1 MRGITPLVLTLAATA
16 AAQPIVIDH
25 TCTDHTRIPPA
36 YITAAQQNL
45 RVGYGHTSHGSQLVT
60 GLDAH
65 ASHYGAGSVWVYP
78 SSSWGL
84 QPGVFMNDYWGNAF
98 GGADLGHNGDLAWR
112 DATIAGLAAA
122 GNDRNVVI
130 WSWCGGV
137 SDNTVAGIDTY
148 LNAMNA
154 LEAAYPGV
162 VFVYMTGHLDGGGS
176 AGNLHLRNEQI
187 RAYCRAND
195 KVLFDFADIESFDP
209 DAAVDFLALFGTD
222 GCEYDTNGDGNP
234 WGDGNWATEWVG
246 SHPGH
251 LVTQIAGVCGGCA
264 HSETLN
270 CTRKGAAFWWLL
282 ARLAGWSGPTAGSVD
297 TPGIYR
303 DSDRRWYLRNSNT
316 PGNAEIEIPYG
327 DPSDVAI
334 VGDWDGD
341 GDDTVGIYR
350 DGTFFLRNS
359 NTAGNADLVVGFGVA
374 GDIPVA
380 GDWDGDGDD
389 TIGVYR
395 PSLGAWFLRNSN
407 TPGAPDLAFTY
418 GLVGETPVTGDWNG
432 DGTDTVG
439 IFRASD
445 RSWYLRNSNSPGPS
459 DLDAIPYGDPA
470 LDIPVTGDWNGDGI
484 DTFGVYRPSAGAWF
498 LRNSNTPGF
507 ADVSFTYGILDEKPV
522 VGDWDGN

>member
-36 YITAAQQNL
+36 YITAAKQSL
-45 RVGYGHTSHGSQLVT
+45 RIGYGHTSHGSQLVT

-65 ASHYGAGSVWVYP
+65 ASYYGAGSVWVYP

-137 SDNTVAGIDTY
+137 SDNTVAGINTY

-162 VFVYMTGHLDGGGS
+162 VFVYMTGHLDGGGA

-187 RAYCRAND
+187 RAYCRANG

-209 DAAVDFLALFGTD
+209 DAAVDFMALFGTD
-222 GCEYDTNGDGNP
+222 GCEYDTDGDGNP
-234 WGDGNWATEWVG
+234 WGDGNWATEWIA

-282 ARLAGWSGPTAGSVD
+282 ARLAGWSGDPCAAPATPELTVPQSAGSGVDYEASWTATSPLGTYEFEEATAGDFSNAQRV
-297 TPGIYR
+297 TVTGTSRTLNHIARPATTYYTR
-303 DSDRRWYLRNSNT
+303 VRALDSCGGQAMVSAWSQ
-316 PGNAEIEIPYG
+316 
-327 DPSDVAI
+327 
-334 VGDWDGD
+334 VGV
-341 GDDTVGIYR
+341 T
-350 DGTFFLRNS
+350 
-359 NTAGNADLVVGFGVA
+359 
-374 GDIPVA
+374 
-380 GDWDGDGDD
+380 
-389 TIGVYR
+389 
-395 PSLGAWFLRNSN
+395 
-407 TPGAPDLAFTY
+407 
-418 GLVGETPVTGDWNG
+418 LVGEIGVGTALHTLTPCRAYDTRETSGPSAAAPALQAGARRDFVLYGRCGIPPSAIAVSANLTVVPSAAGQLRVVPGNLGLGDATAISFRAWRVLANNAVLFLAT
-432 DGTDTVG
+432 DGTGAVG
-439 IFRASD
+439 VQNDA
-445 RSWYLRNSNSPGPS
+445 PGN
-459 DLDAIPYGDPA
+459 
-470 LDIPVTGDWNGDGI
+470 VE
-484 DTFGVYRPSAGAWF
+484 F
-498 LRNSNTPGF
+498 
-507 ADVSFTYGILDEKPV
+507 ILDVNGYFE
-522 VGDWDGN
+522 